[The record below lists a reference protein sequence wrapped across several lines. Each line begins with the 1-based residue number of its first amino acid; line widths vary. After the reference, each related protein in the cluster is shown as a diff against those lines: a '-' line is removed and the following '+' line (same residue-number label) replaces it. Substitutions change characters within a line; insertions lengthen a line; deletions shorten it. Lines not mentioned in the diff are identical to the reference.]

1 MKVFFFGNNNDSST
15 SFYLFHEIHK
25 RHISIRCRLAADGK
39 SVEVEV
45 PDFSPEDAGTVEA
58 ESVTS
63 HPLPHQVDIDPTII
77 RIDPVSHVV
86 GPLSSLPQFGEPA
99 QSCLEQPLSRGVKH
113 KH

>member
-1 MKVFFFGNNNDSST
+1 M
-15 SFYLFHEIHK
+15 
-25 RHISIRCRLAADGK
+25 SIRCRVAADSK

-45 PDFSPEDAGTVEA
+45 PEDAGTVEA

-63 HPLPHQVDIDPTII
+63 YPLPHQVDIDPTII

-86 GPLSSLPQFGEPA
+86 GPLSSFPQFGEPA